1 METTSVNQPI
11 IYYFADYLKKNFN
24 CAVQKISINA
34 GNSCPTR
41 DGSKGYGG
49 CTYCNISTF
58 TPAYCLENSSVND
71 QIKRG
76 IQFFSG
82 KKKNPKFLAY
92 FQAYTNTYDE
102 SSRLI
107 EYFESALQCDEIVG
121 LIVGTRP
128 DCISDEILDYL
139 EKKSKET
146 YVAVEFGVESTDN
159 TSLAKINRGHTFED
173 TRDAFRRSAKRGIHL
188 GAHLIIGLPGESK
201 EIMLSHAQK
210 ISTLPVDTLK
220 LHHLQIVKGTIMAHQ
235 YLGSPQDFNLM
246 ESIQYFDLIAEFIAH
261 LRPDIA
267 IERFISQA
275 PQNLLIAPDWKGLKN
290 HQTGRL
296 IEQVMK
302 EKKLFQGKYFQD

>member
-1 METTSVNQPI
+1 METDSVNQPI
-11 IYYFADYLKKNFN
+11 IYHFADYLKKNFS

-41 DGSKGYGG
+41 DGTKGYGG

-58 TPAYCLENSSVND
+58 TPAYCLENNSVD
-71 QIKRG
+71 VQIKQG
-76 IQFFSG
+76 MQFFAG

-102 SSRLI
+102 SYKLI
-107 EYFESALQCDEIVG
+107 EYFESALQFDDIVG

-139 EKKSKET
+139 QKKSKQV

-159 TSLAKINRGHTFED
+159 KSLARINRGHTFEE
-173 TRDAFRRSAKRGIHL
+173 TQEAFFRSANRGIHL

-201 EIMLSHAQK
+201 EIIISHAK
-210 ISTLPVDTLK
+210 NISALPVDTLK

-235 YLGSPQDFNLM
+235 FETSRQNFNLM
-246 ESIQYFDLIAEFIAH
+246 QSEQYFDLIAEFIAH
-261 LRPDIA
+261 LRPNIA

-302 EKKLFQGKYFQD
+302 EKKLFQGKYFQG